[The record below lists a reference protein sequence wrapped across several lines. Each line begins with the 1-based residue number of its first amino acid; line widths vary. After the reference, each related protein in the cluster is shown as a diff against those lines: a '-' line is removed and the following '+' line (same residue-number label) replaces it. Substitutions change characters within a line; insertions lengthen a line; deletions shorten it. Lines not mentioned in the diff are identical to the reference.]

1 MDMTELGVFLS
12 GEEQGPN
19 HLLEQAQLA
28 ERAGFN
34 AVLISDHFH
43 PWTERQGQSPF
54 VWGVIGA
61 IAATTSHKVTT
72 GVTCP
77 ILRIHPAIIAQ
88 AAATAQIQLRGRFV
102 LGLGTGEALNEH
114 ILGQRWPSI
123 DTRLEMLEEAIGV
136 IRALWQG
143 DLVRHNGAHYT
154 VDDAKLYSLP
164 DSPPP
169 VVISAFGPKAL
180 AVAARVGDGLVTVA
194 PDDEV
199 VQSYRDQQGAGPTLG
214 ALKVCWD
221 EDESRAR
228 KLAHELWP
236 TERLP
241 GQQSQELPMPAHF
254 EEAASIVTE
263 DMVAEKVACGPDPE
277 RHVKAIS
284 EFLEAGFDEV
294 YINQI
299 GASWTGFLEFFN
311 KEVRPRLS
319 L

>member
-1 MDMTELGVFLS
+1 
-12 GEEQGPN
+12 
-19 HLLEQAQLA
+19 
-28 ERAGFN
+28 
-34 AVLISDHFH
+34 VLISDHFH

-61 IAATTSHKVTT
+61 IAATTSLKVTT

-77 ILRIHPAIIAQ
+77 TLRIHPAIIAQ
-88 AAATAQIQLRGRFV
+88 AAATAQIQLGGRFV
-102 LGLGTGEALNEH
+102 LGIGSGEALNEH

-123 DTRLEMLEEAIGV
+123 DTRLEMLEEAV
-136 IRALWQG
+136 EVMRSLWRGEVVHHSG
-143 DLVRHNGAHYT
+143 DHYT

-180 AVAARVGDGLVTVA
+180 SVAAEIGDGLVTVS
-194 PDDEV
+194 PDAEAV
-199 VQSYRDQQGAGPTLG
+199 ASYRKQNGSGPTVG

-221 EDESRAR
+221 EDEARAR

-236 TERLP
+236 TECLP
-241 GQQSQELPMPAHF
+241 GQQMQELPMPAHF
-254 EEAASIVTE
+254 AEAASLVTE

-277 RHVKAIS
+277 RHVEAIS
-284 EFLEAGFDEV
+284 QFLEAGFDQV
-294 YINQI
+294 YVNQI
-299 GASWTGFLEFFN
+299 GTAWPGFLEFFN